1 MNIDDVEP
9 ECIMLKYIKPKY
21 TKPEYTKSQQ
31 LITKSFIYDN
41 TYKKHNVRSI
51 KVLKNSIQIKLGR
64 LSKFKESEELFMD
77 IELVKDFDNDL
88 NAFIIHDSKYD
99 TMIVHAEE
107 MILDES
113 DFIKDHPL
121 KHSYETSFTGIIDV
135 KNNIDSLVIMVNA
148 LEYMIKVLNLVDT
161 KLVKRMKKKVITV
174 NKEIK
179 KWDNVKTY
187 DSYSSIK
194 DIQVIEKTT
203 VINRE
208 KGIFKYFVEHAMTD
222 GFPKYGKQDSFIR
235 LLGIVNQIDYEEW
248 KNYTF
253 DVYMPST
260 KWNKESK
267 YISGIVVGDIY
278 PIINMLQSMVIIEK
292 HMKDGGEKD
301 QLARA
306 IYNIYNTHLFETD
319 EITYIMERWV
329 GNFDYNVRLLSSHE
343 LFKNPPQWL
352 QNIIGV
358 DGDVME
364 GKILVKKENQLKKDI
379 EKEKQSIKKQFLKL
393 NYGRRYNVKDPIQLQ
408 YFEKSFNNYLDG
420 GYTRLTALNLTKLDE
435 LINGI
440 KTL

>member
-9 ECIMLKYIKPKY
+9 ECIMLKYINPKY
-21 TKPEYTKSQQ
+21 IKPEYTKSQQ

-77 IELVKDFDNDL
+77 IALVKDFDNDI

-99 TMIVHAEE
+99 AMIIHAGE

-121 KHSYETSFTGIIDV
+121 KHSYETSFTSIIDV
-135 KNNIDSLVIMVNA
+135 KNNIDSLVIMVSA
-148 LEYMIKVLNLVDT
+148 LEYMIKVLNLVDV

-329 GNFDYNVRLLSSHE
+329 GDFDYNVRLLSSHE
-343 LFKNPPQWL
+343 LFKNPPKWL
-352 QNIIGV
+352 QDIIGV
-358 DGDVME
+358 DGDVMGE
-364 GKILVKKENQLKKDI
+364 KILVKKENQLKKDI

-420 GYTRLTALNLTKLDE
+420 GYTRLTALNLTRLDE

>member
-1 MNIDDVEP
+1 
-9 ECIMLKYIKPKY
+9 
-21 TKPEYTKSQQ
+21 
-31 LITKSFIYDN
+31 
-41 TYKKHNVRSI
+41 
-51 KVLKNSIQIKLGR
+51 
-64 LSKFKESEELFMD
+64 
-77 IELVKDFDNDL
+77 
-88 NAFIIHDSKYD
+88 
-99 TMIVHAEE
+99 MIVHAEE

-319 EITYIMERWV
+319 EITYIMVAEHNRGRW
-329 GNFDYNVRLLSSHE
+329 
-343 LFKNPPQWL
+343 
-352 QNIIGV
+352 
-358 DGDVME
+358 
-364 GKILVKKENQLKKDI
+364 
-379 EKEKQSIKKQFLKL
+379 
-393 NYGRRYNVKDPIQLQ
+393 
-408 YFEKSFNNYLDG
+408 
-420 GYTRLTALNLTKLDE
+420 
-435 LINGI
+435 
-440 KTL
+440 